1 MGGVATV
8 AFVLPGLSAQSRWI
22 DRRLRGPR
30 FWAWGLLGGSR
41 SNLKVL
47 RRSSLQASTSRGTCL
62 TAA

>member
-8 AFVLPGLSAQSRWI
+8 AWPSAQSRWI
-22 DRRLRGPR
+22 DRRLRGPS
-30 FWAWGLLGGSR
+30 FWAGGLLGGSR

-47 RRSSLQASTSRGTCL
+47 RRSPLRASTSRGACR